1 MALINN
7 IYVFCE
13 EEQVT
18 ENATLTN
25 YPTES
30 GIPLT
35 DTVRKQ
41 AVQVNLTGKI
51 VSYDNYNAND
61 IIDKLN
67 ELKNK
72 GSWIQ
77 FRGVR
82 AFDKLQIG
90 SFTYSSNYKIN
101 GGVEFSMQLVEN
113 RVATTAYIKPTTTST
128 ASTKIKEGDVVI
140 FKGGNVYVSSD
151 ASQAAAKRGKST
163 CKLTKI
169 STLAGAKH
177 IYHLISQD
185 CTYGSSNYVYGWVDA
200 KNVTKD
206 EKVSTSA
213 TTNAGY
219 QGSQAVK
226 SIQPV
231 CVWHTVKRGDTIFS
245 LVNGPYKTSGVTVA
259 QVIKDNPNCFSKP
272 GDARTLMVGARLQI
286 K

>member
-219 QGSQAVK
+219 QGSQAIK
-226 SIQPV
+226 KL
-231 CVWHTVKRGDTIFS
+231 W
-245 LVNGPYKTSGVTVA
+245 KTG
-259 QVIKDNPNCFSKP
+259 
-272 GDARTLMVGARLQI
+272 
-286 K
+286 